1 MQFTLIGNPEN
12 RRCQYFIAALKTQGL
27 KSPFVVSYLDIL
39 TKKVDLDI
47 VLSKSN
53 YLRIDSPGENFEVT
67 RQFLALANQHP
78 NVDNQEVAT
87 ISEKKALELP
97 FEKGRIQFLGQTHLG
112 FLMLLNQI
120 QKFLD
125 KHPKVKTINS
135 IKSIQLMFDKIACH
149 QHFEKHNIKVVPAIY
164 TVKNYD
170 DLRHKMKE
178 KNWTRV
184 FIKPI
189 HGSSASGVIAYRIN
203 GDKEQAI
210 TSAELVHSN
219 QKIKIFNA
227 LKIHQ
232 YSSNK
237 NIKYLIDTLAKEGVL
252 VEKWIP
258 KASLDLGVFD
268 LRMVVIG
275 GKAQHTVV
283 RQSQSPM
290 TNLHLGNQRGDLTLL
305 KETIGIQKWQSL
317 CTLAEQAAQSIPDAT
332 YLGLDVIISNNL
344 KNNYILEANAFGDL
358 LPNIFANNMDTYQAT
373 VAHLKRLENV

>member
-12 RRCQYFIAALKTQGL
+12 RRCQYFVDAVKSQGFRP
-27 KSPFVVSYLDIL
+27 PFVVSYLDIL
-39 TKKVDLDI
+39 KKNVDLDTI
-47 VLSKSN
+47 LNTSD

-67 RQFLALANQHP
+67 RQFLALANQHA
-78 NVDNQEVAT
+78 NFDSKQATT
-87 ISEKKALELP
+87 ISAKEALELP
-97 FEKGRIQFLGQTHLG
+97 FEKGRIRFLRQTHLG
-112 FLMLLNQI
+112 FLLLLNQI
-120 QKFLD
+120 QESLD

-135 IKSIQLMFDKIACH
+135 IKSIQLMFDKTTCH
-149 QHFEKHNIKVVPAIY
+149 QHFEKHKIKVVPAIY

-170 DLRHKMKE
+170 DLRYKMKE
-178 KNWTRV
+178 KGWKRV

-210 TSAELVHSN
+210 TSVELVHFN
-219 QKIKIFNA
+219 QETKLFNS

-232 YSSNK
+232 YSKNK
-237 NIKYLIDTLAKEGVL
+237 DIKHLIDTLAKEGL
-252 VEKWIP
+252 IVEKWIP
-258 KASLDLGVFD
+258 KASLDMGVFD

-290 TNLHLGNQRGDLTLL
+290 TNLHLGNQRGDLNLL
-305 KETIGIQKWQSL
+305 KETIGAQKWQSL
-317 CTLAEQAAQSIPDAT
+317 CTLAEQAALSIPDAT

-344 KNNYILEANAFGDL
+344 KNSYILEANAFGDL
-358 LPNIFANNMDTYQAT
+358 LPNIFANNMDTYEAT
-373 VAHLKRLENV
+373 VFHLKQQQNA